1 MSSHKVNR
9 ARKVFQN
16 LGSPSGEA
24 TRLAH
29 VAEQAWSLCIRMN
42 TGKLEDIPIN
52 MSLRDLAAIYGASNS
67 SEGCTY
73 DFRTKGEVEEDKPP
87 VSEEVMKYIKQQGWA
102 DE

>member
-1 MSSHKVNR
+1 MSSHKVEK

-42 TGKLEDIPIN
+42 SGKLEEAPIN
-52 MSLRDLAAIYGASNS
+52 MSLRDLAAIYGASNQLDGS
-67 SEGCTY
+67 NF
-73 DFRTKGEVEEDKPP
+73 DFRTKGEIEEDKPP
-87 VSEEVMKYIKQQGWA
+87 VSEEVLDYIRQQGWA
-102 DE
+102 E

>member
-1 MSSHKVNR
+1 MSSYKVER

-42 TGKLEDIPIN
+42 SGKLEEAPIN
-52 MSLRDLAAIYGASNS
+52 MSLRDLAAIYGASNQS
-67 SEGCTY
+67 DGSTY
-73 DFRTKGEVEEDKPP
+73 DFRTKGEIEEEKLP
-87 VSEEVMKYIKQQGWA
+87 VSEEVLDYIKQQGWA
-102 DE
+102 E

>member
-1 MSSHKVNR
+1 MSSHKVDR

-52 MSLRDLAAIYGASNS
+52 MSLALSVLVVSSLALVWS
-67 SEGCTY
+67 C
-73 DFRTKGEVEEDKPP
+73 
-87 VSEEVMKYIKQQGWA
+87 
-102 DE
+102 